1 MARSLHGT
9 GLGKAI
15 GPATRHF
22 SITPHDTNELEVVTT
37 AIFVG
42 TAGDITIV
50 DKRGKEVTWTV
61 PDGFYIPLEATKVKA
76 TGTTATG
83 IIGLA

>member
-1 MARSLHGT
+1 MARILHGT
-9 GLGKAI
+9 GIGAAI

-22 SITPHDTNELEVVTT
+22 SITPHDTNELEAITSAIYVT
-37 AIFVG
+37 G
-42 TAGDITIV
+42 GGDIAVV

-61 PDGFYIPLEATKVKA
+61 PDNFYIALEAKQVKS
-76 TGTTATG
+76 TNTTATG